1 MEDASIAPV
10 EDTMHSP
17 LKPVDDA
24 PNAEHTTPPE
34 VVNSSKSTK
43 NCRGYARK
51 NRAKFSTNSSSPIGS
66 NDENNSNISQVT
78 ATAIS
83 NNNLREDEIDEAD
96 LNMLLEMDSDDE
108 KLDKFLQDFENN
120 DTIHLAVNEDKS
132 INGIGGNSATEA
144 MVKNSSTHLNK
155 SPVDSSNVTTNEKT
169 ISTMHNNSN
178 SKVITQKEE
187 EEVEKLFAS
196 SSDSDDEADDNG
208 NSSSSSSSGKSSSD
222 ESSSSSSEEEDLG
235 NISDAA
241 EDLPASVTGSKKK
254 RLAKKKSKQNK
265 NKMKQKLNNNGM
277 SFDSDDEEDK
287 EIDLRKPNKSL
298 PFNGLINEKKF
309 RDILN
314 FAKTSPSQGISKRK
328 IEKKEK
334 HNLPITSYLVVG
346 KKKGYLPF
354 CDKNFV
360 LNEELIS
367 NVRKE
372 LHKLIKLSPK
382 LRSESNLLQPAPLV
396 PLMLNRANRLF
407 EVLWPGVPGVEFK
420 GGVQG
425 VEFSRRM
432 INLAIKTL
440 NPDLSLERSDNS
452 IASSRLALTNALN
465 NAIINN
471 VNAGGNSENGN
482 SADDDI
488 EGQSKVLM
496 TSLVEKLRQRKL
508 SRQSS
513 FTNEVLKAK
522 ERGAMEVRMKAKRN
536 IEMLELN
543 VLNNIDD
550 VKRLGNNDTMAIDED
565 GKNGIEKNALSSQG
579 DDDELLNFE
588 KSNNNNNGDFRT
600 ANKERRRS
608 LSAPTTGKNKMI
620 VPTLGSYVSD
630 EDCGN
635 DNDDSDSGSD
645 IELIDVP
652 IKLLK
657 SNVGNV
663 PNQKPNVKKR
673 KASTRIPSFRR
684 FIRSKSSNGTPKNG
698 VDLKTKGVLDG
709 QNVRKNY
716 FKSLRQVKENAR
728 LSQHARLQGYMSFDQ
743 WKEAE
748 RKEAAKKGMDEAQS
762 ALTEEIQR
770 KVFGDRNGNAIDLNS
785 SVKNLEVDKS
795 KTYEKQMAYTADMYV
810 PSTEFNGIK
819 KGYVF
824 KNDHLGVGYYL
835 DDVTK
840 TSNNTDENTTE
851 VSSNNAAN
859 DSNLMILDNGNNATD
874 PNATS
879 HAKSKKN
886 DHINKVLAPSMNQAE
901 TETIGLDSITK
912 FTSNFTA
919 EEITIKKGNIMEDGV
934 AATQVV
940 YDTSE
945 NEDVDDEGD
954 DKPETNNVETEVD
967 NGNGRTQGNNS
978 NADKSDRAAAYRES
992 LLREAE
998 MLKKKRGVNAFVE
1011 EEASESEDEENMGVG
1026 EYGVEDMMKRKE
1038 NDLLDE
1044 RLDKMSKSDV
1054 LKADLEGIVDAPS
1067 DDEGDENADDQGFH
1081 AQKMQEEDDMQ
1092 IAEVVKNIQEGWAR
1106 KRQGRRRGRDLDL
1119 TEGNKRQ
1126 KGRLGLDH
1134 SDDENEEVD
1143 EETALAA
1150 RIERERVRH
1159 GDYDYDDIISSD
1171 DEEEGDEEIGPNG
1184 EIIKKIKVK
1193 PESQTHEF
1201 EREHESVEVKRLR
1214 RLAKEHKMRAIHSQM
1229 KKTVDARKA
1238 GTLREGKNSNLK
1250 NTSSN
1255 FVLGRRSSL
1264 LVDMDDESSQIL
1276 GILKRT
1282 NTGRRSTSY
1291 SSENIMKSGSIISDS
1306 TVNDTTSMTA
1316 NSGSHTARVVQGM
1329 LSKNRSSEDSQNLFE
1344 TNKNRQTNNS
1354 IDENNK
1360 TMFSRSNP
1368 IFNTNRNMEPSS
1380 IKMLQQ
1386 PERPNSRLRRSF
1398 SNGSYNQGSFLN
1410 ANASRQGGGGQSNQ
1424 GVGSNTNG
1432 PTSFGMFNGGNAI
1445 SRKFVFRRNGSD
1457 NSVHDTSSRPGW
1469 KDDDSSIQQ
1478 RTGNGKNM
1486 NSMNRNNTS
1495 SGFPN
1500 FTDSIFMT
1508 NSKDNKNATEEN
1520 LLWDT
1525 LASNNFKN
1533 KKY

>member
-1 MEDASIAPV
+1 MEDAAIAPF

-34 VVNSSKSTK
+34 ILNSSKSTK
-43 NCRGYARK
+43 KCRGYARK
-51 NRAKFSTNSSSPIGS
+51 NRATFSTNSSSLVES
-66 NDENNSNISQVT
+66 NDENNSNVSQFT
-78 ATAIS
+78 ATSIS
-83 NNNLREDEIDEAD
+83 NNSLKEDEIDEAD
-96 LNMLLEMDSDDE
+96 LNMLLEMDSDDDE
-108 KLDKFLQDFENN
+108 KLEKFLQDFENN
-120 DTIHLAVNEDKS
+120 DIVPPTVNEDKS
-132 INGIGGNSATEA
+132 TINKIGGNSATEA
-144 MVKNSSTHLNK
+144 MVKNSSTKLKNL
-155 SPVDSSNVTTNEKT
+155 PIDSSTVTTNEKN
-169 ISTMHNNSN
+169 ISTLDNNSN

-187 EEVEKLFAS
+187 EQVEKLFAS
-196 SSDSDDEADDNG
+196 SSDDEAEDGG
-208 NSSSSSSSGKSSSD
+208 NSSTRSSSDKSSSD
-222 ESSSSSSEEEDLG
+222 ESSSSSSSEEEDLG

-241 EDLPASVTGSKKK
+241 EDLPASITGSRKKH
-254 RLAKKKSKQNK
+254 RLAKKKSKQNN
-265 NKMKQKLNNNGM
+265 NKMKQKLNNNHM
-277 SFDSDDEEDK
+277 SYDSDDEEDK

-314 FAKTSPSQGISKRK
+314 FAKTSPGQGLSKRK

-372 LHKLIKLSPK
+372 LHKLMKLSPK

-425 VEFSRRM
+425 VEFSTRM

-440 NPDLSLERSDNS
+440 NPDLSLERSHNS

-471 VNAGGNSENGN
+471 VNAGGITENGN
-482 SADDDI
+482 YADDDI

-496 TSLVEKLRQRKL
+496 TSLVKKLRQRKL
-508 SRQSS
+508 SRQSL

-522 ERGAMEVRMKAKRN
+522 ERGAMEVRVKAKRN

-550 VKRLGNNDTMAIDED
+550 VDRISNNDTLAIDED
-565 GKNGIEKNALSSQG
+565 DKNGMEKNVQSSQG
-579 DDDELLNFE
+579 DDDELVNFE
-588 KSNNNNNGDFRT
+588 NSNNNNNGDISK

-630 EDCGN
+630 EDGGN
-635 DNDDSDSGSD
+635 NSDDSGSD
-645 IELIDVP
+645 SDIELVDVP
-652 IKLLK
+652 SKLLK
-657 SNVGNV
+657 SNIGNV
-663 PNQKPNVKKR
+663 PNQKTNVKKR

-709 QNVRKNY
+709 QHVRKNY
-716 FKSLRQVKENAR
+716 FKSLRQGKENAR

-770 KVFGDRNGNAIDLNS
+770 KVFGDRNGNDIDLNS
-785 SVKNLEVDKS
+785 SVKKLEVDKS
-795 KTYEKQMAYTADMYV
+795 KADEKKRVYTADMYV
-810 PSTEFNGIK
+810 PSTVFNGVK
-819 KGYVF
+819 NGYVF
-824 KNDHLGVGYYL
+824 KKDHLGVGYYL
-835 DDVTK
+835 DNVTK
-840 TSNNTDENTTE
+840 TSKNTDENSTEE
-851 VSSNNAAN
+851 VSSNSAAN
-859 DSNLMILDNGNNATD
+859 DTNLMIVDNNDHATD
-874 PNATS
+874 PNANS
-879 HAKSKKN
+879 HTKSKKSN
-886 DHINKVLAPSMNQAE
+886 RINKVAASSRNQVE
-901 TETIGLDSITK
+901 TEIMDLESTTK
-912 FTSNFTA
+912 VTSNLTV
-919 EEITIKKGNIMEDGV
+919 EDVTVRKGNIMEDGV

-940 YDTSE
+940 YDTDE
-945 NEDVDDEGD
+945 NEDADDEEDG
-954 DKPETNNVETEVD
+954 KPETDDVETEVV
-967 NGNGRTQGNNS
+967 NNS
-978 NADKSDRAAAYRES
+978 NVSKFDRAAGFRES

-1038 NDLLDE
+1038 MDLLDE
-1044 RLDKMSKSDV
+1044 KMDKMSKVDV
-1054 LKADLEGIVDAPS
+1054 LKADLDGIVDAPS
-1067 DDEGDENADDQGFH
+1067 DDEGDKNADGQGFH

-1150 RIERERVRH
+1150 RVERERVRH
-1159 GDYDYDDIISSD
+1159 GDYDYDDITSSD
-1171 DEEEGDEEIGPNG
+1171 EEEEGDEEIGPNG
-1184 EIIKKIKVK
+1184 EIVKKIKVK

-1229 KKTVDARKA
+1229 QKNVDARKG
-1238 GTLREGKNSNLK
+1238 GTFREGKNSNMK
-1250 NTSSN
+1250 HNSGN

-1316 NSGSHTARVVQGM
+1316 NSGTHTARVVQGM
-1329 LSKNRSSEDSQNLFE
+1329 LSKSRSNEDSQSLFE
-1344 TNKNRQTNNS
+1344 INSNRQTNNS

-1368 IFNTNRNMEPSS
+1368 IFNTGRNMEPSS

-1410 ANASRQGGGGQSNQ
+1410 ANASRQGSSGQSNQ
-1424 GVGSNTNG
+1424 GIGSNTSG

-1457 NSVHDTSSRPGW
+1457 NSVHDTNSRPGW
-1469 KDDDSSIQQ
+1469 KDDDSSIQP
-1478 RTGNGKNM
+1478 RTVNGKNM
-1486 NSMNRNNTS
+1486 NLMNRNNTNG
-1495 SGFPN
+1495 GFSN

-1508 NSKDNKNATEEN
+1508 HTKDNKNASEEN

-1533 KKY
+1533 KK